1 MPSQQSQGR
10 GESGELCYSRGPE
23 NRTRDVFRHRKGVRE
38 AEAAGEAGN
47 LASAALASELCA
59 RVRAGTGQTEAGGTE
74 GKRELRGSYEHG
86 ALPVGFS
93 K

>member
-10 GESGELCYSRGPE
+10 GESGELCYSRGLE

-47 LASAALASELCA
+47 LASAALASCVPLCA
-59 RVRAGTGQTEAGGTE
+59 LGLDKTEAGGTE

>member
-10 GESGELCYSRGPE
+10 GESGELCYSRGLE

-47 LASAALASELCA
+47 LASAALASCVPVCA
-59 RVRAGTGQTEAGGTE
+59 LGLDKTEAGGTE

-86 ALPVGFS
+86 AVPVGFS

>member
-1 MPSQQSQGR
+1 M
-10 GESGELCYSRGPE
+10 
-23 NRTRDVFRHRKGVRE
+23 FRHRKGVRE

-47 LASAALASELCA
+47 LASAALASCVPVCA
-59 RVRAGTGQTEAGGTE
+59 LGLDKTEAGGTE

-86 ALPVGFS
+86 AVPVGFS

>member
-10 GESGELCYSRGPE
+10 GESGELCYSRGLE

-47 LASAALASELCA
+47 LGAPPWRASCVPVCALGLDK
-59 RVRAGTGQTEAGGTE
+59 TEAGGTE

>member
-47 LASAALASELCA
+47 LASAALASCVPVCA
-59 RVRAGTGQTEAGGTE
+59 LGLDKTEAGGTE